1 MINDLIRSINSSSL
15 NEAEYFVEELAKSRA
30 DVQFSLLN
38 INDDQEQQTTKSKSN
53 GDITEF
59 PKSVLQLVRNK
70 TFLFIS
76 FEYVD

>member
-1 MINDLIRSINSSSL
+1 MINDLIRCINSSSL
-15 NEAEYFVEELAKSRA
+15 NEAEYFAEELAKSRA

-38 INDDQEQQTTKSKSN
+38 INDDQEQETTKSKSD
-53 GDITEF
+53 GDIPEF

-70 TFLFIS
+70 IFLFIS